1 MRLRV
6 CVCVCMRMSVCL
18 RVCWLNT
25 VHVPLSPA
33 SFTPTLALFRFS
45 VLTTCNNNNMATTV
59 GSRFYCTRAP
69 VTPSL
74 APTHPPPLLGRE
86 TSTDKAES
94 QTTRSMSS
102 SSVLDLNKKWF
113 MVPLPLRTCSLRD
126 VATSTVTKEQMD
138 AYYQEARSILE
149 DEAKAAQ
156 MDRGR
161 WYSAQ
166 FMSRGTTSDKIATAA
181 VKLADT
187 DFMFYLDGFTLLFDT
202 ARTDTHHYEA
212 ALKALAAVWP
222 KLLPPRPL
230 KRFVSQYFVTLPT
243 DETAR
248 KTTLVYW
255 YLEDYLKRTYAQFLA
270 LSESM
275 LKDRIVQRRDTWL
288 DVVGKLLC
296 SVAESRN
303 SAMAMMI
310 DKLGD
315 PVSSIAHKAYHHLLK
330 LLSESSTH
338 QSMLFTELEK
348 IIFMKNCPLRTM
360 RYAANV
366 MNQLVFSKEERKLA
380 LKCVQT
386 YLSLFRQLALTQ
398 NVDSTVTTAIIVG
411 LRRAFPYAGVDLAPL
426 EEHLNALFI
435 LANTG
440 NFQQRVATLTLLQ
453 LLAFNKGTAESF
465 LNRWYRTLYGLLL
478 LSPKQ
483 IPQSAQLTNFFSLL
497 YKAMRADKSKA
508 RVAAFVH
515 RLLQRVLFFNDAM
528 ICAVL
533 LLVGEMSQA
542 HPHVRNMLKGR
553 ANSPASP
560 AALAQKGKAR
570 DSTGTTDTGSNYDPK
585 AREPLFANA
594 AGECIW
600 TLDLLSRHSH
610 PSVVKLSILLLF
622 GEDIVFDVHPLDDMT
637 PLNFL
642 NMFVDAKTNAKDD
655 DGAKAGNTATGISVF
670 HRAAHKATLPSTS
683 DPYFIN
689 AKAQDV
695 DVAALFLHRY
705 AVQRQRFLDG
715 LSQVRSTWGDTSG
728 EADVAMRVTN
738 LDAALF
744 GPTGTLADPAGTASA
759 AVASCGTKK
768 ATAKPKRAA
777 AKDKDAEVSGEQE
790 HDGQASTDGL
800 ADDGDGASN
809 DDLADLDA
817 QASDN
822 DLDWGLDDDAAYE
835 AELDD
840 EEVEEESEEE
850 TDNTLGGS
858 AAAAAAAADEG
869 GEFGELI
876 EANAKETS
884 KKRKRE
890 LDWLEGRSA
899 GGSGG
904 SSGFG
909 RGRGSRT
916 RDPSPYGRGR
926 LSGRFSSRGQSGGG
940 IKRGRY

>member
-1 MRLRV
+1 M
-6 CVCVCMRMSVCL
+6 
-18 RVCWLNT
+18 T
-25 VHVPLSPA
+25 SP
-33 SFTPTLALFRFS
+33 
-45 VLTTCNNNNMATTV
+45 
-59 GSRFYCTRAP
+59 
-69 VTPSL
+69 
-74 APTHPPPLLGRE
+74 
-86 TSTDKAES
+86 
-94 QTTRSMSS
+94 SS
-102 SSVLDLNKKWF
+102 STSGVLDTEKKWF

-126 VATSTVTKEQMD
+126 VATTTVTKEQMD
-138 AYYQEARSILE
+138 VYYQEAQTIL
-149 DEAKAAQ
+149 DEESKAAQ

-161 WYSAQ
+161 WYSTQ
-166 FMSRGTTSDKIATAA
+166 FISRGTTSDKIASAA

-230 KRFVSQYFVTLPT
+230 KRFVSQYFATLPT
-243 DETAR
+243 EEAAR
-248 KTTLVYW
+248 KKTLVYW
-255 YLEDYLKRTYAQFLA
+255 YLEDYLKRTYAQFLS

-275 LKDRIVQRRDTWL
+275 LKDHIVQRRDAWL

-296 SVAESRN
+296 SVAEGRST
-303 SAMAMMI
+303 AMAMMI

-315 PVSSIAHKAYHHLLK
+315 PVSSVAHKAYHHLLK

-338 QSMLFTELEK
+338 QAMLFTELEK

-386 YLSLFRQLALTQ
+386 YLSLFRQLALTR

-465 LNRWYRTLYGLLL
+465 QNRWYRTLYSLLL

-497 YKAMRADKSKA
+497 HKALRADKSKE

-515 RLLQRVLFFNDAM
+515 RLLQRAVFFNDAM
-528 ICAVL
+528 VCAVL
-533 LLVGEMSQA
+533 LLVGEMAQT
-542 HPHVRNMLKGR
+542 HRHVRNMLR
-553 ANSPASP
+553 AHPKSGAASASSSSS
-560 AALAQKGKAR
+560 AAGAL
-570 DSTGTTDTGSNYDPK
+570 STTGYDPK

-594 AGECIW
+594 SSECVW
-600 TLDLLSRHSH
+600 ALNLLSHHSH
-610 PSVVKLSILLLF
+610 PSVVKLSVLLLF

-642 NMFVDAKTNAKDD
+642 NMFVDAKANAKASDD
-655 DGAKAGNTATGISVF
+655 DAKGGNTTTGISVF
-670 HRAAHKATLPSTS
+670 HRAAHKANLPSTS

-689 AKAQDV
+689 ASAQDV
-695 DVAALFLHRY
+695 DVSALFLHRY

-728 EADVAMRVTN
+728 EADVALRVTN
-738 LDAALF
+738 LDATLF
-744 GPTGTLADPAGTASA
+744 GPSGTLADPAENSA
-759 AVASCGTKK
+759 K
-768 ATAKPKRAA
+768 AGATAA
-777 AKDKDAEVSGEQE
+777 AKADGKSRKAKTGVAEVSSKKKPTDRDEEVSSEEEEDDGSGIEDDE
-790 HDGQASTDGL
+790 HGGSHGGSEDDFDVA
-800 ADDGDGASN
+800 ADDD
-809 DDLADLDA
+809 
-817 QASDN
+817 
-822 DLDWGLDDDAAYE
+822 DLDWGAEDEAAYD

-840 EEVEEESEEE
+840 EEGEDVVSDGEDE
-850 TDNTLGGS
+850 DDDALGGRDT
-858 AAAAAAAADEG
+858 AAADEG
-869 GEFGELI
+869 GDFGELI
-876 EANAKETS
+876 EASTKEMS

-899 GGSGG
+899 SGRDLSWSS
-904 SSGFG
+904 SSGF
-909 RGRGSRT
+909 RGRSRGG
-916 RDPSPYGRGR
+916 SPYGRGR
-926 LSGRFSSRGQSGGG
+926 ERGRGGFQRGVGRGGAC
-940 IKRGRY
+940 RGRY

>member
-1 MRLRV
+1 
-6 CVCVCMRMSVCL
+6 
-18 RVCWLNT
+18 
-25 VHVPLSPA
+25 
-33 SFTPTLALFRFS
+33 
-45 VLTTCNNNNMATTV
+45 
-59 GSRFYCTRAP
+59 
-69 VTPSL
+69 
-74 APTHPPPLLGRE
+74 
-86 TSTDKAES
+86 
-94 QTTRSMSS
+94 MSS
-102 SSVLDLNKKWF
+102 SSVIDLTKKWF
-113 MVPLPLRTCSLRD
+113 LVPLPLRTCSLRD
-126 VATSTVTKEQMD
+126 VATTTVTKEQMD
-138 AYYQEARSILE
+138 TYYQEAQAILE
-149 DEAKAAQ
+149 KEGKAAQ
-156 MDRGR
+156 MDRRR
-161 WYSAQ
+161 WYSSQ
-166 FMSRGTTSDKIATAA
+166 FMSRGTTSDKIASAA

-243 DETAR
+243 DEVAR

-255 YLEDYLKRTYAQFLA
+255 YLEDYLKRTYAQFLS
-270 LSESM
+270 LSQSM

-296 SVAESRN
+296 SVAEGRS
-303 SAMAMMI
+303 SAMAMVI

-315 PVSSIAHKAYHHLLK
+315 PVSSVAHKAYHHLLK
-330 LLSESSTH
+330 LLSESSMH

-386 YLSLFRQLALTQ
+386 YLSLFRQLALTG

-497 YKAMRADKSKA
+497 HKAMRADKSKA

-515 RLLQRVLFFNDAM
+515 RLLQRAVFFNDAM

-533 LLVGEMSQA
+533 LLIGEMSQA
-542 HPHVRNMLKGR
+542 HPHVRSMLDAR
-553 ANSPASP
+553 ANP
-560 AALAQKGKAR
+560 AAASAAVTQKGKANR
-570 DSTGTTDTGSNYDPK
+570 SITTTSASTYDPK

-594 AGECIW
+594 ASECVW
-600 TLDLLSRHSH
+600 TLNMLSRHSH

-642 NMFVDAKTNAKDD
+642 NMFVDAKANVQDGDDAK
-655 DGAKAGNTATGISVF
+655 GGNTATGISVF

-689 AKAQDV
+689 ANAQDV

-705 AVQRQRFLDG
+705 AVQRQRFLEG

-744 GPTGTLADPAGTASA
+744 GPSGTLASLGEKAGAA
-759 AVASCGTKK
+759 AVSSGAKK
-768 ATAKPKRAA
+768 LSEVPKRAK
-777 AKDKDAEVSGEQE
+777 AKEEGKEMSCEDEKDE
-790 HDGQASTDGL
+790 QASTDGKA
-800 ADDGDGASN
+800 ADDGDANDDDLGTFDAEASN
-809 DDLADLDA
+809 DDLE
-817 QASDN
+817 
-822 DLDWGLDDDAAYE
+822 WGLDDEATYD
-835 AELDD
+835 AELDEED
-840 EEVEEESEEE
+840 EEDEEDEDTE
-850 TDNTLGGS
+850 DALGGR

-869 GEFGELI
+869 GDFSELL
-876 EANAKETS
+876 EANAKEVS

-890 LDWLEGRSA
+890 MDWLDERS
-899 GGSGG
+899 S
-904 SSGFG
+904 
-909 RGRGSRT
+909 RGYGASRT
-916 RDPSPYGRGR
+916 GGASPYGRDR
-926 LSGRFSSRGQSGGG
+926 LRGSFSSRSQGGRG
-940 IKRGRY
+940 LKRGRY

>member
-1 MRLRV
+1 
-6 CVCVCMRMSVCL
+6 
-18 RVCWLNT
+18 
-25 VHVPLSPA
+25 
-33 SFTPTLALFRFS
+33 
-45 VLTTCNNNNMATTV
+45 
-59 GSRFYCTRAP
+59 
-69 VTPSL
+69 
-74 APTHPPPLLGRE
+74 
-86 TSTDKAES
+86 
-94 QTTRSMSS
+94 MSS
-102 SSVLDLNKKWF
+102 SSILDLNRKWF

-126 VATSTVTKEQMD
+126 VANTTVTKEQMD
-138 AYYQEARSILE
+138 SYFQEAQSILDSE
-149 DEAKAAQ
+149 SKAAQ
-156 MDRGR
+156 ADRGR
-161 WYSAQ
+161 WYSSQ
-166 FMSRGTTSDKIATAA
+166 FMSRGTTSDKIASAA
-181 VKLADT
+181 VKLVDT

-230 KRFVSQYFVTLPT
+230 KRFVSQYFATLPT
-243 DETAR
+243 EEAAR

-255 YLEDYLKRTYAQFLA
+255 YIEDYLKRTYAQFLS
-270 LSESM
+270 LSEAM

-296 SVAESRN
+296 SVAESR
-303 SAMAMMI
+303 STAMAMMI

-315 PVSSIAHKAYHHLLK
+315 PVSSVAHKAYHHLLK

-360 RYAANV
+360 RNAANV

-386 YLSLFRQLALTQ
+386 YLSLFRQIVLTG
-398 NVDSTVTTAIIVG
+398 NVDSTVMTAVIVG

-453 LLAFNKGTAESF
+453 LLASHKGTAESF

-497 YKAMRADKSKA
+497 HKAMRADTSKA

-515 RLLQRVLFFNDAM
+515 RLLQRAIFFNDAM

-542 HPHVRNMLKGR
+542 HPHVRNMLKAH
-553 ANSPASP
+553 ANP
-560 AALAQKGKAR
+560 AAASAAIAPKGKAPG
-570 DSTGTTDTGSNYDPK
+570 GTIPNAAAAAAAAAASAAASASSSCYDPK

-594 AGECIW
+594 ASECVW
-600 TLDLLSRHSH
+600 TLNVLSRHSH
-610 PSVVKLSILLLF
+610 PSVVKLSVLLLF

-642 NMFVDAKTNAKDD
+642 NMFVDAKANVKDD
-655 DGAKAGNTATGISVF
+655 DDAASKGGNTTTGISVF
-670 HRAAHKATLPSTS
+670 HRASHKASLPSTS

-689 AKAQDV
+689 ASAQDV

-705 AVQRQRFLDG
+705 AVQRQRFLEG

-744 GPTGTLADPAGTASA
+744 GPSGTLADPAETVS
-759 AVASCGTKK
+759 AVAASSGTKK
-768 ATAKPKRAA
+768 STAATKRTS
-777 AKDKDAEVSGEQE
+777 AKDRDAEVSSSEDE
-790 HDGQASTDGL
+790 SDSV
-800 ADDGDGASN
+800 GDGVEDFDAEAGGGDLEWGP
-809 DDLADLDA
+809 DDE
-817 QASDN
+817 
-822 DLDWGLDDDAAYE
+822 AAYD

-840 EEVEEESEEE
+840 EEVESAEDEDEADDE
-850 TDNTLGGS
+850 DALGGRT
-858 AAAAAAAADEG
+858 AAAIATADEG
-869 GEFGELI
+869 GDFSELL
-876 EANAKETS
+876 EANAKEIS

-890 LDWLEGRSA
+890 MDWLEARSA
-899 GGSGG
+899 GGGG
-904 SSGFG
+904 SGSGFG
-909 RGRGSRT
+909 RGRGRGGA
-916 RDPSPYGRGR
+916 SPYGRGR
-926 LSGRFSSRGQSGGG
+926 QRGGFASRGRGNGGF
-940 IKRGRY
+940 KRGRY

>member
-1 MRLRV
+1 
-6 CVCVCMRMSVCL
+6 
-18 RVCWLNT
+18 
-25 VHVPLSPA
+25 
-33 SFTPTLALFRFS
+33 
-45 VLTTCNNNNMATTV
+45 
-59 GSRFYCTRAP
+59 
-69 VTPSL
+69 
-74 APTHPPPLLGRE
+74 
-86 TSTDKAES
+86 
-94 QTTRSMSS
+94 MSS
-102 SSVLDLNKKWF
+102 SSVLDLHKKWF

-126 VATSTVTKEQMD
+126 VATFTVTKEQMD
-138 AYYQEARSILE
+138 KYYQEAQSILD
-149 DEAKAAQ
+149 DEGKAAQ

-161 WYSAQ
+161 WYSSQ

-212 ALKALAAVWP
+212 ALKALTAVWP
-222 KLLPPRPL
+222 RLLPPRPL
-230 KRFVSQYFVTLPT
+230 KRFVSQYFATLPT
-243 DETAR
+243 DDVAR

-288 DVVGKLLC
+288 DAVGKLLC
-296 SVAESRN
+296 SVAEGRST
-303 SAMAMMI
+303 AMAMMI

-315 PVSSIAHKAYHHLLK
+315 PVSSVAHKAYHHLLK

-348 IIFMKNCPLRTM
+348 VIFMKNCPLRTM

-386 YLSLFRQLALTQ
+386 YLSLFRQLALTG

-497 YKAMRADKSKA
+497 HKAMRADKSKA
-508 RVAAFVH
+508 RIAAFVH
-515 RLLQRVLFFNDAM
+515 RLLQRAVFFNDAM

-542 HPHVRNMLKGR
+542 HPHVRKMLKAH
-553 ANSPASP
+553 ANPLAAP
-560 AALAQKGKAR
+560 AALAQKGKAGNG
-570 DSTGTTDTGSNYDPK
+570 TGTASAASSGCNYDPK

-600 TLDLLSRHSH
+600 TLNMLSRHSH

-642 NMFVDAKTNAKDD
+642 NMFVDARANSKDD
-655 DGAKAGNTATGISVF
+655 DDAKAGNTATGISVF
-670 HRAAHKATLPSTS
+670 HRAAHKASLPSTS

-689 AKAQDV
+689 ASAQDV

-705 AVQRQRFLDG
+705 AVQRQRFLEG

-744 GPTGTLADPAGTASA
+744 GPSGTLADPVGTANA
-759 AVASCGTKK
+759 AAASRGTKK
-768 ATAKPKRAA
+768 ATAAPKRAA
-777 AKDKDAEVSGEQE
+777 AKDKDEEVSDEGER
-790 HDGQASTDGL
+790 DGQGSTDGL
-800 ADDGDGASN
+800 AGDGDDASG
-809 DDLADLDA
+809 DDLDDFDA
-817 QASDN
+817 EASDN
-822 DLDWGLDDDAAYE
+822 GLEWGLDDEAACD

-840 EEVEEESEEE
+840 EEVEEDDDEDAE
-850 TDNTLGGS
+850 DALGGS
-858 AAAAAAAADEG
+858 AAAAAAMADEG
-869 GEFGELI
+869 AEFGELI
-876 EANAKETS
+876 EANAKEMS

-904 SSGFG
+904 RSGFG
-909 RGRGSRT
+909 RGRGGAGRT
-916 RDPSPYGRGR
+916 RGASPYGRGR
-926 LSGRFSSRGQSGGG
+926 LRGRVSSRVQGGG
-940 IKRGRY
+940 GFKRGRY